1 MDKEKDDNEVKIV
14 GELARRFLRT
24 MNGHSSFLR
33 FKASQ
38 MAGAALLLAMKVLQS
53 PFATDFGLA
62 MQLTNLNARNPFLP
76 DEQYQH
82 TANEAEELKS
92 AADQGSS

>member
-1 MDKEKDDNEVKIV
+1 MDKENDDNEVKLV

-33 FKASQ
+33 FKVSQ

-53 PFATDFGLA
+53 PFATDFGL
-62 MQLTNLNARNPFLP
+62 MQLTNLNARNSFLP

-82 TANEAEELKS
+82 TANETEELKS